1 MHEAKNERM
10 DKDSDRWK
18 GQRAVGSWAD
28 VLHSQVIGYI
38 MVAGAGEDLRP
49 SSGVQPA
56 RKKSCGETRAGEGSS
71 GPAQTSRTHCDEV
84 E

>member
-1 MHEAKNERM
+1 
-10 DKDSDRWK
+10 
-18 GQRAVGSWAD
+18 
-28 VLHSQVIGYI
+28 
-38 MVAGAGEDLRP
+38 MVVGAGEDLRP

-71 GPAQTSRTHCDEV
+71 GPAQTSRTHADEV